1 MAFVIPA
8 NFTTRS
14 VIDNLTASGIP
25 DGEPEI
31 TETSASGFI
40 HYKDDEITLT
50 YTENGEGGRVFTD
63 ITVIGKAVTVKRRGA
78 IESEMLFSEGV
89 THDSIYEVTPYKFD
103 VTVTARKIRNSLT
116 KDGGILDMFYNM
128 KIGGADKSARMKITV
143 TRSENKA

>member
-8 NFTTRS
+8 HFTVRS

-31 TETSASGFI
+31 TETASCGFM
-40 HYKDDEITLT
+40 HFSEEQITLT

-63 ITVIGKAVTVKRRGA
+63 ITVLGKGVTVKRRGA

-103 VTVTARKIRNSLT
+103 ITVTARKIRNSLT

-143 TRSENKA
+143 VRSENKA